1 MKADKRKIVALIA
14 SLGILMSGC
23 AKEEVE
29 KVSVTVPT
37 NRPAINSENYNS
49 IQEEEIVEADNI
61 VYEELG
67 NDKATKHITYISSKN
82 KDFYKTI
89 ENNPIDAWFNDSKV
103 DSMSSMALRKVI
115 SEYQD
120 LWEAEALNT
129 STELMSIIEDEE
141 LKKKLNNQWDA
152 YEEYVKK
159 TKKLYGLFSD
169 KDTYVVATRDMKK
182 DIMIALAEKSREFTV
197 LLKEYVYLNEGD
209 ISFALDYVSEGE
221 DTADIETDEDTY
233 DEDSSVKSTISMYHN
248 YNLRIVN
255 NEIIDDIVKDSC
267 SEALEMNRE
276 LSGGRTNK
284 ILISMKLYEY
294 WGDRMKGSNKK
305 LSDIMEEQ
313 DKTVLSEQFEAFKK
327 YVSAN
332 QEASNTILE
341 KSKRYKTL
349 VERSGIIDTNI
360 ALANAYEEN
369 YFEYFELLYLHN
381 NDVMVFSK

>member
-1 MKADKRKIVALIA
+1 MKADKKMIVALIA
-14 SLGILMSGC
+14 SLGLFMSGC

-29 KVSVTVPT
+29 RVSVTIPT
-37 NRPAINSENYNS
+37 NRPAINSENYNPV
-49 IQEEEIVEADNI
+49 QKEEITEVEDI

-67 NDKATKHITYISSKN
+67 NDKATKHITYISGKN

-120 LWEAEALNT
+120 LWEAEALST
-129 STELMSIIEDEE
+129 STELLSIVEDEE
-141 LKKKLNNQWDA
+141 LRKELNSQWDA

-182 DIMIALAEKSREFTV
+182 NIMIALAEKSREFTI

-209 ISFALDYVSEGE
+209 ISFALNYVSESE
-221 DTADIETDEDTY
+221 DAEDVNTDEDMY

-255 NEIIDDIVKDSC
+255 NEIINDIVKDSC
-267 SEALEMNRE
+267 SEVLEMNRE

-294 WGDRMKGSNKK
+294 WGGRMKGSNKK
-305 LSDIMEEQ
+305 LADIMEEQ
-313 DKTVLSEQFEAFKK
+313 DKAVLSEQYEAFKK

-332 QEASNTILE
+332 QEVSNTILE
-341 KSKRYKTL
+341 NSKRYKTL

-381 NDVMVFSK
+381 SDVMVFSK